1 MSAFFN
7 HEKPNQSQ
15 ADMMEQYMQFCMFQ
29 KHQEQHKNTFDQFM
43 KSQQQFQ
50 VDSTQSNE
58 NENKKEENNEEPLYE
73 RFMKEMKTSSISQQ
87 SFIPFDIDNFNGD
100 GLQKAFDL
108 AYQTESK
115 RLSCAQQGAAPS
127 I

>member
-7 HEKPNQSQ
+7 TENPNQSQ

-29 KHQEQHKNTFDQFM
+29 KQQEQHKNTFEQFM
-43 KSQQQFQ
+43 KSQDVQ
-50 VDSTQSNE
+50 NKE
-58 NENKKEENNEEPLYE
+58 KEIEIKKEQQQEEEPLYE
-73 RFMKEMKTSSISQQ
+73 KFMKEFKASSSLQK

-108 AYQTESK
+108 AYQTESSK
-115 RLSCAQQGAAPS
+115 LSN